1 MPNFVHQKRFLFC
14 CLAILA
20 SLKKEYIPDKISNL
34 KAGQSMKDH
43 DLSFTGPFRLT
54 LSNLN

>member
-34 KAGQSMKDH
+34 KAGQSMK
-43 DLSFTGPFRLT
+43 TMI
-54 LSNLN
+54 